1 MGGSTTF
8 PTTTYMPG
16 SQFGGYG
23 GSMGGYGGGLGG
35 FGGFG
40 GFGGGYSPGY
50 SQAGSGKG
58 FQSMPPQRHQA
69 QYAPMNFMP
78 AQFARPQF
86 FYPSIQGQMAGQMP
100 TPMARPSYQFPAFQ
114 PPVSGGGKGF
124 QPMPMNP
131 GNQRQPMPTGPR
143 PLPIGPPSP
152 GGGPQP
158 FMPGGRSPQRVEM
171 GPPAT
176 TPAPAIAPA
185 VPPREETEPRET
197 IMPVTDHMY
206 RGNKSEQMAQQSLVD
221 YNPSPFPS
229 PVDSRP
235 PLTEEERMSGRYQ
248 LGGQGPI
255 DMHALPADERAAM
268 EKRWQEQNALG
279 MQEAT
284 RGPLNSQA
292 GSPGSLGQ
300 MLLSRALPVGYE
312 EPARIQPSGSLANL
326 SDGFNEP

>member
-1 MGGSTTF
+1 MGGSTTQSQN
-8 PTTTYMPG
+8 YMPG
-16 SQFGGYG
+16 NQFGGYGGGMGGYG

-86 FYPSIQGQMAGQMP
+86 FYPSIQGQMAGQVP

-131 GNQRQPMPTGPR
+131 DNQRRPMPSGPR
-143 PLPIGPPSP
+143 PLPIAPPSP

-158 FMPGGRSPQRVEM
+158 FMPGGRPQQRIEM

-185 VPPREETEPRET
+185 VPPREETEPRDT
-197 IMPVTDHMY
+197 TMPVTDHMY
-206 RGNKSEQMAQQSLVD
+206 RGNKSEQMTQQL
-221 YNPSPFPS
+221 
-229 PVDSRP
+229 
-235 PLTEEERMSGRYQ
+235 
-248 LGGQGPI
+248 
-255 DMHALPADERAAM
+255 
-268 EKRWQEQNALG
+268 NAPE
-279 MQEAT
+279 MQAVT
-284 RGPLNSQA
+284 AGPLNSQA
-292 GSPGSLGQ
+292 AEHER

-326 SDGFNEP
+326 SEGFNKP